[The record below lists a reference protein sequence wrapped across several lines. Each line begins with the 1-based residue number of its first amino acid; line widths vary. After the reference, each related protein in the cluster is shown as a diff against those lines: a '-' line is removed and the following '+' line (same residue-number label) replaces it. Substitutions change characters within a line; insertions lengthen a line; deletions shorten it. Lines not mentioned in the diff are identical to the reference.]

1 MPLTRDAELPA
12 AGAGDRLGRGV
23 LNTSE
28 LVFMVMAAAAPMAV
42 VVALMPMAFAFGNG
56 VGVPGTYVGAMIAM
70 LLFAVGYVQIIPH
83 VRNAGA
89 FYAYISASF
98 GRTCGLAAAYVAAIS
113 YFALCCSTLG
123 ALAFFSAELCKRI
136 SGLDIRWEF
145 WAALSIAAVSYLA
158 YRRITL
164 AAKVLSIALG
174 AEILLLGILDVAI
187 VHYRGLGDFTAQP
200 FRPSVVFAPG
210 FGIAA
215 IYAFNGLIGVEGTAI
230 YQEEARDR
238 TRTVPR
244 ATYLSVIAIGSFYVL
259 TSWCLV
265 VGVGPGRAIA
275 GAARSDPGHFVVG
288 QITNYLGNVGGDLLS
303 WLVVT
308 SSFAAVLALFNNGA
322 RYVYALSR
330 DGVLPRALAK
340 THARY
345 QSPYLAS
352 GVLTLLLAV
361 VIAFSS
367 IARPRSL
374 AQYFNCAGRRGIS
387 GAHGAAGNHRP
398 GYPGVFCQT
407 RRVEPALYFGS
418 RHQRLRDFDCDG
430 ARGPQLFRAHRR
442 RLGGNQQP
450 SIGAIG
456 NCLDR
461 RYSGALAAQAP
472 AGNLSTDRLQP
483 RRIADHGTGSTESSG
498 RFCNDFGRFCNTV
511 VNPRQWRLRLRRRRT
526 EGEFPDANAG
536 E

>member
-1 MPLTRDAELPA
+1 MLWFAAPHISMTWEMPLTRDAELPA
-12 AGAGDRLGRGV
+12 AGDRLGSGV

-56 VGVPGTYVGAMIAM
+56 EGVPGTYVGAMISM

-136 SGLDIRWEF
+136 SGFNIRWEF

-174 AEILLLGILDVAI
+174 AEILLLGILDLAI
-187 VHYRGLGDFTAQP
+187 LHYRGLGEFTAQP
-200 FRPSVVFAPG
+200 FRPSAVFAPG

-288 QITNYLGNVGGDLLS
+288 QITNYLGNLGGDLLS

-330 DGVLPRALAK
+330 DGVLPPALAK
-340 THARY
+340 THSRY
-345 QSPYLAS
+345 QSPYVAS
-352 GVLTLLLAV
+352 GVLTLLLVV

-367 IARPRSL
+367 VAGLDPLLNISTALVGVGSVGLMALLATTALGIPVFFAKRGVWSL
-374 AQYFNCAGRRGIS
+374 SCTAAPAIS
-387 GAHGAAGNHRP
+387 GCAILIATVLAVRNYSALTGVDSAAINNLPFALLGIALIGGIQARWLLKHRP
-398 GYPGVFCQT
+398 GTYQRIGSN
-407 RRVEPALYFGS
+407 RVE
-418 RHQRLRDFDCDG
+418 
-430 ARGPQLFRAHRR
+430 
-442 RLGGNQQP
+442 
-450 SIGAIG
+450 
-456 NCLDR
+456 
-461 RYSGALAAQAP
+461 
-472 AGNLSTDRLQP
+472 
-483 RRIADHGTGSTESSG
+483 
-498 RFCNDFGRFCNTV
+498 
-511 VNPRQWRLRLRRRRT
+511 
-526 EGEFPDANAG
+526 
-536 E
+536 

>member
-1 MPLTRDAELPA
+1 MLWFAAPHIDDREMPLTRDAELPA

-56 VGVPGTYVGAMIAM
+56 EGVPGTYVGAMIAM

-136 SGLDIRWEF
+136 SGINIRWEF

-187 VHYRGLGDFTAQP
+187 AHYRGLGEFTAQP

-244 ATYLSVIAIGSFYVL
+244 ATYLSVIGIGCFYVL

-265 VGVGPGRAIA
+265 VGVGPGAAIA

-288 QITNYLGNVGGDLLS
+288 QITDYLGNWGGDLLS

-330 DGVLPRALAK
+330 DGVLPRALAR

-345 QSPYLAS
+345 QSPYVAS

-367 IARPRSL
+367 IAGLDPLLNISTAL
-374 AQYFNCAGRRGIS
+374 AGMGSVGLMALLATTALGIPVFFAKRGVWSIRCTVAPAIS
-387 GAHGAAGNHRP
+387 GCAISIATVLAVRNYSALTGVDSAVINNLPFALLGIAVVGGIQARWLLKQRP
-398 GYPGVFCQT
+398 GTYQRIGSN
-407 RRVEPALYFGS
+407 RVE
-418 RHQRLRDFDCDG
+418 
-430 ARGPQLFRAHRR
+430 
-442 RLGGNQQP
+442 
-450 SIGAIG
+450 
-456 NCLDR
+456 
-461 RYSGALAAQAP
+461 
-472 AGNLSTDRLQP
+472 
-483 RRIADHGTGSTESSG
+483 
-498 RFCNDFGRFCNTV
+498 
-511 VNPRQWRLRLRRRRT
+511 
-526 EGEFPDANAG
+526 
-536 E
+536 

>member
-1 MPLTRDAELPA
+1 MVREMPLTRDAELPA

-56 VGVPGTYVGAMIAM
+56 EGVPGTYVGAMIAM

-136 SGLDIRWEF
+136 SGLDIRWEI
-145 WAALSIAAVSYLA
+145 WAALSIAAVSNLA

-187 VHYRGLGDFTAQP
+187 VHYRGLGEFTAQP
-200 FRPSVVFAPG
+200 FRPSAVFAPG

-288 QITNYLGNVGGDLLS
+288 QITNYLGNLGGDLLS

-308 SSFAAVLALFNNGA
+308 SSFAAVLALFNNAA
-322 RYVYALSR
+322 RYLYALSR
-330 DGVLPRALAK
+330 DGVLPPALAK

-345 QSPYLAS
+345 QSPYMAS
-352 GVLTLLLAV
+352 GVLTVLLAV

-367 IARPRSL
+367 IAGLDPLLNISTALVGVGSVGLMALLATTALGIPVFFAKRGVWSL
-374 AQYFNCAGRRGIS
+374 SCTLAPAIS
-387 GAHGAAGNHRP
+387 GCAISIATVLAVRNYSALTGVDSAVINNLPFALLGIALIGGIQARWLLKHRP
-398 GYPGVFCQT
+398 GSYQRIGSN
-407 RRVEPALYFGS
+407 RVE
-418 RHQRLRDFDCDG
+418 
-430 ARGPQLFRAHRR
+430 
-442 RLGGNQQP
+442 
-450 SIGAIG
+450 
-456 NCLDR
+456 
-461 RYSGALAAQAP
+461 
-472 AGNLSTDRLQP
+472 
-483 RRIADHGTGSTESSG
+483 
-498 RFCNDFGRFCNTV
+498 
-511 VNPRQWRLRLRRRRT
+511 
-526 EGEFPDANAG
+526 
-536 E
+536 